1 MDVIILAENPD
12 NKGTQLEKLTAAILK
27 NLSYGNV
34 TVNEIGSGGNEIDVT
49 AEFIQPGITSP
60 VKRLMI
66 CECKAHKAPIS
77 TSDWMKFLGKV
88 FTNELGGKSV
98 DGCFIALNG
107 ANGNVK
113 GQYRALREKRDTI
126 HLISGDE
133 LFNVFIELFGLLKPD
148 EILNVVGKLTQRSVL
163 NNTVCYY
170 EDTLYWLITFT
181 DNYYTLLSA
190 SGKKLSDQDSLALQA
205 LISKNVDL
213 LDFIDLQEENE
224 LRARV
229 LFTEKYIMS
238 IFLLKSKKMTNTE
251 IMEQCN
257 SKHGPFPVN
266 TFEISDI
273 DIALLKLIEKG
284 VVARTGKSYQ
294 LKVFAKKYTVKN
306 VIDLYYH
313 FLNEMIILIPLGSP
327 SYLKYINEDLL
338 NAVAIIQGKLP
349 VPDSRKEDWIKIL
362 QWSPSAL
369 GYAINPDPYLLEH
382 RDKLPMN
389 ELLDATD
396 IAYFNQKLS
405 MMFAKDF
412 STQALFDYFYNVCGI
427 VELETEQLMR
437 IKSNEMMLAQID
449 FKERLRLG
457 NFVHEENQQ
466 VIALRVLFD
475 VKEPWEEPWSKP
487 EEK

>member
-1 MDVIILAENPD
+1 MDVIILADNPD

-27 NLSYGNV
+27 NLSYGNI

-49 AEFIQPGITSP
+49 AEFIQPGITAP

-148 EILNVVGKLTQRSVL
+148 DILNIVGKLTQRNVL

-181 DNYYTLLSA
+181 DNHYTLLSA
-190 SGKKLSDQDSLALQA
+190 TGKILSGQDSLALQA
-205 LISKNVDL
+205 LVSKNVDSL
-213 LDFIDLQEENE
+213 GFIDLQEENE
-224 LRARV
+224 VRARV

-238 IFLLKSKKMTNTE
+238 MFLLKGKKMTDLE
-251 IMEQCN
+251 ILEQCN
-257 SKHGPFPVN
+257 GKHGRYPVN
-266 TFEISDI
+266 TFEKTDI
-273 DIALLKLIEKG
+273 DTALFKLIEKE
-284 VVARTGKSYQ
+284 VVVPTGKSYQ
-294 LKVFAKKYTVKN
+294 LKVFAKKYNAKN

-313 FLNEMIILIPLGSP
+313 LLNEMIILIPLGSP
-327 SYLKYINEDLL
+327 FYCKYINEDLL
-338 NAVAIIQGKLP
+338 NAVAEIQGKLP
-349 VPDSRKEDWIKIL
+349 IPENRKADWIKIL

-369 GYAINPDPYLLEH
+369 GYAINPDPFLLEH
-382 RDKLPMN
+382 RDKFPLG
-389 ELLDATD
+389 ELLDSND

-412 STQALFDYFYNVCGI
+412 STQALFDYFHNVCGI
-427 VELETEQLMR
+427 VELETEQIMR
-437 IKSNEMMLAQID
+437 IKSNKMMTAQID

-466 VIALRVLFD
+466 IIAVRILPD
-475 VKEPWEEPWSKP
+475 VKEPWEEPWIKP